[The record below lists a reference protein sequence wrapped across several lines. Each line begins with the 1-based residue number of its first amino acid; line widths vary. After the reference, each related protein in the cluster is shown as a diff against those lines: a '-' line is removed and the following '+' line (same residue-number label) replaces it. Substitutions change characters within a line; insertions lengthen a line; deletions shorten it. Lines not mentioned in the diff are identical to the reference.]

1 MNMRSVIGVTA
12 LLMGVVACG
21 GKSAPDQ
28 AASTAPAPSAQ
39 APALAEDNAATA
51 ATGSPA
57 VDIASL
63 KACEIVTPQEAATII
78 GGKLLN
84 EPPAG
89 FSNCA
94 YVVEVDG
101 TTESY
106 RLSFSA
112 PAVHEAMLEAQG
124 GVERG
129 QSVTGL
135 WDEAYVQPRALDS
148 GYSLVALQRGR
159 LALEVWGDRKEPLI
173 ELARLAVSR
182 AP

>member
-1 MNMRSVIGVTA
+1 MNLRSVIGVTA
-12 LLMGVVACG
+12 LLISVVACG
-21 GKSAPDQ
+21 GQSAPEQ
-28 AASTAPAPSAQ
+28 ASAPAPSAQ
-39 APALAEDNAATA
+39 APDLAENNTAAAT
-51 ATGSPA
+51 TGSPA
-57 VDIASL
+57 VDVASL
-63 KACEIVTPQEAATII
+63 KACGIVTPQEAATII

-106 RLSFSA
+106 RISFSA
-112 PAVHEAMLEAQG
+112 PAMHEAMLETQSVA
-124 GVERG
+124 ERG
-129 QSVTGL
+129 ESIAGL
-135 WDEAYVQPRALDS
+135 WGEAYLQSREPES

-173 ELARLAVSR
+173 ELAKLVVSR
-182 AP
+182 VP

>member
-1 MNMRSVIGVTA
+1 MNLRSVIGVTA
-12 LLMGVVACG
+12 LLFGVVACG
-21 GKSAPDQ
+21 GKGAPEQ
-28 AASTAPAPSAQ
+28 AAAPTPSAQ
-39 APALAEDNAATA
+39 APALAESSPAAA
-51 ATGSPA
+51 MAGSPA

-63 KACEIVTPQEAATII
+63 KACEIVTPQEAAAII

-101 TTESY
+101 MTESY

-112 PAVHEAMLEAQG
+112 PAMHEAMLEAQS
-124 GVERG
+124 VAERG
-129 QSVTGL
+129 ESIAGL
-135 WDEAYVQPRALDS
+135 WGEAYLQSRAPEK

-182 AP
+182 VP